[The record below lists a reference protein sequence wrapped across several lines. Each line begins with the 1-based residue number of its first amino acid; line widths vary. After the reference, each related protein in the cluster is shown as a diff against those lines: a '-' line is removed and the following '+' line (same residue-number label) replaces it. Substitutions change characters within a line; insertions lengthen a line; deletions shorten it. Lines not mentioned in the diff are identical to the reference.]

1 MMKKFVCI
9 TLLSLAASATFA
21 QKRSFEEKAKQ
32 YIAQYSSWAIEE
44 QQRVGI
50 PAAITLAQ
58 GIYETSAGESEL
70 AVMANN
76 HFGIKCKKEWTG
88 ETFAHTDDKPDEC
101 FRKYQSAK
109 HSYIDHSDYL
119 KNSPR
124 YARLWTYKK
133 TDYKSW
139 CTGLKACGYA
149 TNPQYAQKL
158 IGIIENFD
166 LQLYTFA
173 AEGQRQNEM
182 VPQLEAP
189 ATTAKAIMDT
199 DPLLSSEKATTP
211 AATRDDGSVLHNG
224 LRAIYCQKGENLL
237 QKAMKFNIRYPRLL
251 EINELPDAPLDRD
264 MFVYLEPKNNKGVHA
279 THLVQEGETI
289 EMIAQDE
296 GMTARQLRSL
306 NLMAPNDQA
315 EAGALLQMQNPASQK
330 PNVYR
335 IVNGEMVKIN
345 SAPARLAS
353 PASSTSN
360 DFVPT
365 KKISAASEEFEF
377 GMGAVPPPQVEEM
390 AAAQPMQNRAVPS
403 SFSKVKSA
411 NQEATRVIAEP
422 SKQVV
427 DKESQRADV
436 VTRKKAEPKMPE
448 QAPINPATGKPY
460 LESEWRAEHDRGAL
474 PESLEEE
481 STLTV
486 KRPVNQTTIAAEE
499 PKIAE
504 PADEISRL
512 KARLDQ
518 SVYSRSSRS
527 NIKVS
532 GSDSAAVYN
541 APAKASPVNTL
552 TANTG
557 TPAVDAQYHMVAT
570 GETAYSI
577 AKKYGITV
585 KQLNELN
592 GLDFQGIKIGQKL
605 RVK

>member
-1 MMKKFVCI
+1 MSMFKKIVFA
-9 TLLSLAASATFA
+9 TLISVSALGASA
-21 QKRSFEEKAKQ
+21 QKRSYEEKVKQ
-32 YIAQYSSWAIEE
+32 YIAQYSAWAIEE

-88 ETFAHTDDKPDEC
+88 ETFAHTDDRPDEC

-109 HSYIDHSDYL
+109 ASYIDHSDYL

-124 YARLWTYKK
+124 YARLWSYKK

-139 CTGLKACGYA
+139 STGLKACGYA

-158 IGIIENFD
+158 ITLIENFD

-173 AEGQRQNEM
+173 AEGQRQNEV
-182 VPQLEAP
+182 VPMTEPVASP
-189 ATTAKAIMDT
+189 VKAAMDS
-199 DPLLSSEKATTP
+199 DPMLSSEKNVTP
-211 AATRDDGSVLHNG
+211 SETRDDGSVLHNG
-224 LRAIYCQKGENLL
+224 LRAIYCQKGEHLL

-251 EINELPDAPLDRD
+251 EINELPDAPLPRD

-279 THLVQEGETI
+279 THLVQDGETI

-315 EAGALLQMQNPASQK
+315 ESGALLQMQVPATQK
-330 PNVYR
+330 PSVYR
-335 IVNGEMVKIN
+335 IVNGEMVKVSGMPAQLVPSGATN
-345 SAPARLAS
+345 SS
-353 PASSTSN
+353 
-360 DFVPT
+360 DFIPT
-365 KKISAASEEFEF
+365 KKTDASSEEFEF
-377 GMGAVPPPQVEEM
+377 GMGAVPPPQVAEKAPE
-390 AAAQPMQNRAVPS
+390 QPLAP
-403 SFSKVKSA
+403 A
-411 NQEATRVIAEP
+411 I
-422 SKQVV
+422 SKQVPTTRV
-427 DKESQRADV
+427 AAKREGTPALTEAAKKEQLRSEAKIQAPEV
-436 VTRKKAEPKMPE
+436 KMPD
-448 QAPINPATGKPY
+448 AGTINPATGKPY
-460 LESEWRAEHDRGAL
+460 LESEWRAENDRGAL
-474 PESLEEE
+474 PASLDEE
-481 STLTV
+481 TKPTAKKPL
-486 KRPVNQTTIAAEE
+486 NQTITQVAAPE
-499 PKIAE
+499 PEA
-504 PADEISRL
+504 ADEISRL

-532 GSDSAAVYN
+532 SSDSAAVYN
-541 APAKASPVNTL
+541 APAKQQTTIVSSNSA
-552 TANTG
+552 TAELAAAN
-557 TPAVDAQYHMVAT
+557 AAYHTVKT

-577 AKKYGITV
+577 AKQYGISV

-592 GLDFQGIKIGQKL
+592 GLDFQGIKVGQKL

>member
-1 MMKKFVCI
+1 MIRKTI
-9 TLLSLAASATFA
+9 LSALLGLAASGTFA
-21 QKRSFEEKAKQ
+21 QNRSYEDKVKQ
-32 YIAQYSSWAIEE
+32 YIAQYSAWAIEE

-50 PAAITLAQ
+50 PASITLAQ

-88 ETFAHTDDKPDEC
+88 ETFAHTDDRPDEC

-109 HSYIDHSDYL
+109 ASYMDHSDYL

-124 YARLWTYKK
+124 YSRLWTYKK

-158 IGIIENFD
+158 IGIIEKFD

-173 AEGQRQNEM
+173 GEGQRQNEM
-182 VPQLEAP
+182 AP
-189 ATTAKAIMDT
+189 VAEPPTSTAKALMDAE
-199 DPLLSSEKATTP
+199 PLLLSEKVTTP
-211 AATRDDGSVLHNG
+211 AATRDDGSVVHNG
-224 LRAIYCQKGENLL
+224 LRAVYCQKGEHLL

-251 EINELPDAPLDRD
+251 EMNELPDAPLTRD

-315 EAGALLQMQNPASQK
+315 EPGALLQMQMPATQK

-335 IVNGEMVKIN
+335 IVNGEMIKV
-345 SAPARLAS
+345 SPMPARLVN
-353 PASSTSN
+353 PAAGSSS

-365 KKISAASEEFEF
+365 KKAAAASEEFEF
-377 GMGAVPPPQVEEM
+377 GMGAVPPPQLE
-390 AAAQPMQNRAVPS
+390 APL
-403 SFSKVKSA
+403 SKAKPEPRT
-411 NQEATRVIAEP
+411 EATPVNAR
-422 SKQVV
+422 KTQQQVA
-427 DKESQRADV
+427 K
-436 VTRKKAEPKMPE
+436 VTPTSERMKAEAVREPISGVV
-448 QAPINPATGKPY
+448 APTVAPAAPVINPATGKPY
-460 LESEWRAEHDRGAL
+460 LESEWRAENDRGAL
-474 PESLEEE
+474 PASLDEE
-481 STLTV
+481 SV
-486 KRPVNQTTIAAEE
+486 KAEKRVAIEAVAVPAATPE
-499 PKIAE
+499 AE

-518 SVYSRSSRS
+518 SVYARSSRS

-541 APAKASPVNTL
+541 VPAKSAANNIAS
-552 TANTG
+552 AASQQ
-557 TPAVDAQYHMVAT
+557 PASESGSATYHTVKT

-577 AKKYGITV
+577 AKQYGISV
-585 KQLNELN
+585 KQLNDLN
-592 GLDFQGIKIGQKL
+592 GLDFQGIKVGQKL

>member
-1 MMKKFVCI
+1 MIRKIVFVA
-9 TLLSLAASATFA
+9 LLSLTGSAGFA
-21 QKRSFEEKAKQ
+21 QKRSYEEKVKQ
-32 YIAQYSSWAIEE
+32 YIAQYSAWAIEE

-50 PAAITLAQ
+50 PASITLAQ

-88 ETFAHTDDKPDEC
+88 ETFAHTDDRPDEC

-124 YARLWTYKK
+124 YARLWSYKK

-139 CTGLKACGYA
+139 CAGLKACGYA

-158 IGIIENFD
+158 VGIIEKFD
-166 LQLYTFA
+166 LHLYTFA
-173 AEGQRQNEM
+173 AEGQRQNE
-182 VPQLEAP
+182 VIP
-189 ATTAKAIMDT
+189 ATEPSSTTAKAVMDAE
-199 DPLLSSEKATTP
+199 PLLVSEKQTTP
-211 AATRDDGSVLHNG
+211 AATRDDGSVIRNG
-224 LRAIYCQKGENLL
+224 LRAVYCQKGEHLL

-251 EINELPDAPLDRD
+251 EMNELPDAPLARD

-289 EMIAQDE
+289 ELIAQEE
-296 GMTARQLRSL
+296 GMSARQLRSL
-306 NLMAPNDQA
+306 NLMAPNEQA
-315 EAGALLQMQNPASQK
+315 EPGALLQMQAPATQK

-335 IVNGEMVKIN
+335 MVNGEMVKV
-345 SAPARLAS
+345 SVAPARLVN
-353 PASSTSN
+353 PATGGSS

-365 KKISAASEEFEF
+365 KKAEAASEEFEF
-377 GMGAVPPPQVEEM
+377 GMGAVPPPQLEAK
-390 AAAQPMQNRAVPS
+390 AAEPALEPRAVPQTG
-403 SFSKVKSA
+403 KLR
-411 NQEATRVIAEP
+411 EAAKTSVAAPVLSRKEP
-422 SKQVV
+422 VREAV
-427 DKESQRADV
+427 
-436 VTRKKAEPKMPE
+436 KMPA
-448 QAPINPATGKPY
+448 APDPQQINPATGKPY
-460 LESEWRAEHDRGAL
+460 LESEWRAENDRGTL
-474 PESLEEE
+474 PANLDEASPRVEA
-481 STLTV
+481 
-486 KRPVNQTTIAAEE
+486 KPVLQQAAAPAVVAE
-499 PKIAE
+499 PE

-541 APAKASPVNTL
+541 APAKSVLSAAAPSN
-552 TANTG
+552 ANPETTVADAG
-557 TPAVDAQYHMVAT
+557 PAQYHTVKT

-577 AKKYGITV
+577 AKQYGITV
-585 KQLNELN
+585 KQLNDLN